1 MLTNC
6 SISNHFDMNINSED
20 SVLVGESIEL
30 SEELNSDDVGLLPSL
45 AYNSTEKE
53 YIAVWDFV
61 TNQGRT
67 VTSQRFSSTGSL
79 IGENIKLSQSANI
92 NIDPVVAYNKI
103 DNQYLVSF
111 RVQEDP
117 ILPFNSSV
125 GQLLEADSELIGGN
139 FAIDDAGLE
148 ISLLH
153 NPEVNEYFQTSR
165 IFEPNNKIFSQQISA
180 EGDLI
185 GSSVR
190 LDPDETDSA
199 PNGEVAFNSV
209 DNQYLATW
217 RRQDPDYAV
226 EGRLIDA
233 NGTLISEVIEI
244 TQPLTAQGAPPFDP
258 IFTEFDPINTQF
270 FVAYNLPQ
278 EQQISAQLVD
288 ADGTLIG
295 EEILLSDGFFDGA
308 VGIDF
313 SESLGIYLLTGT
325 NESGLFGQ
333 FISASGNLLE
343 EPFPIADDIISG
355 SSVIANDDLQEFA
368 VAWTEGGTTEGIFAQ
383 RLNPSNLFDIISGT
397 PNEDFL
403 VGTQAKDFID
413 GRNNIDLLIGR
424 NGDDTLDGG
433 TGEDRLYGNQG
444 NDGLL
449 GGDGRD
455 FLVGGKGDDLL
466 DGGADDDLLLGNMG
480 ADQFVLREGDGLDRI
495 FDYGDGTDS
504 FLLDNGLAFE
514 DLTITQ
520 GAGQSLI
527 SVTDTN
533 EKLVA
538 LFGVN
543 ASDIGAENFSTNQ
556 VLV

>member
-30 SEELNSDDVGLLPSL
+30 SDEFNSDNVSLLPSL

-79 IGENIKLSQSANI
+79 IGENINLSQSANT
-92 NIDPVVAYNKI
+92 NVDPVVAYNNV

-111 RVQEDP
+111 LVQGDP

-125 GQLLEADSELIGGN
+125 GQLLEADGRLIGDN
-139 FAIDDAGLE
+139 FAINDAGFE
-148 ISLLH
+148 ISLLY

-185 GSSVR
+185 ASSIR
-190 LDPDETDSA
+190 LDPEETDSA

-217 RRQDPDYAV
+217 RRQDLDYAV
-226 EGRLIDA
+226 EGQLIDA
-233 NGTLISEVIEI
+233 DGTLISEVIEI

-278 EQQISAQLVD
+278 EQQLRAQLVD

-313 SESLGIYLLTGT
+313 SETLGIYLLTGT

-368 VAWTEGGTTEGIFAQ
+368 VAWTEGGTTEGVFAQ

-403 VGTQAKDFID
+403 VGTQDKDFID
-413 GRNNIDLLIGR
+413 GRDGIDLLIGR

-433 TGEDRLYGNQG
+433 NSDDTIDGNQG
-444 NDGLL
+444 NDSLIGSN
-449 GGDGRD
+449 GRD

-495 FDYGDGTDS
+495 FDYRDGTDS
-504 FLLDNGLAFE
+504 FLLVDDLAFE

-520 GAGQSLI
+520 GVGQSLI
-527 SVTDTN
+527 SVTDTSEELASLIGVQTN
-533 EKLVA
+533 VIGVEDFTTLV
-538 LFGVN
+538 
-543 ASDIGAENFSTNQ
+543 
-556 VLV
+556 

>member
-1 MLTNC
+1 
-6 SISNHFDMNINSED
+6 MNINSED